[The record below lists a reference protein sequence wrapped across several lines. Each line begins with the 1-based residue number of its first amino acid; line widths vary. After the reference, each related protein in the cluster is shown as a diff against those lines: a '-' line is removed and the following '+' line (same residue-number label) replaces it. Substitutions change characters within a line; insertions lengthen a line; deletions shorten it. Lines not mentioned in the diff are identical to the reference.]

1 MQWKSTE
8 RLRTL
13 IHRMIT
19 KQRVKTEQIKRNQTC
34 FLCFVNVFEFQ
45 ENKFKIVQKNFYK
58 IKRIFKRFI
67 KIYKRF
73 LGKATGHNDH
83 YMINMGSQRP
93 MIDGNWPLTVTDGP
107 YLQHWLGHTIF
118 NSWKFRQFVVN
129 CCKLLCLL
137 SNFWTIH
144 REYFLFNSDSS

>member
-13 IHRMIT
+13 IHSMIT

-34 FLCFVNVFEFQ
+34 FLCFANVFQFQ
-45 ENKFKIVQKNFYK
+45 ENKFKIVQKNFCK

-93 MIDGNWPLTVTDGP
+93 MIDSNWSLISP
-107 YLQHWLGHTIF
+107 YLQHWLGHTKLNF
-118 NSWKFRQFVVN
+118 WKFSLLLIVVN
-129 CCKLLCLL
+129 CCVC
-137 SNFWTIH
+137 
-144 REYFLFNSDSS
+144 